1 MRNARAALPITFLA
15 AVLAA
20 PTLPLAAP
28 LAAQEDPGAGAV
40 AAVQALFDAMAARDG
55 DAIRNLLTEGA
66 VFTATA
72 ETAEGVRVN
81 ESTGAEF
88 AASIGQPGPALLERM
103 WDPHVMVDGPIAV
116 VWTPYDF
123 HVDGEFSHCGIDAV
137 SLVRAGGDWK
147 ISSIAY
153 TRETEGCEPSPLG
166 PPGG

>member
-1 MRNARAALPITFLA
+1 MRKFRAMLLLA
-15 AVLAA
+15 AVVLATPSHA
-20 PTLPLAAP
+20 T
-28 LAAQEDPGAGAV
+28 AQDDAEAGAV

-66 VFTATA
+66 NFVATA
-72 ETAEGVRVN
+72 ETADGVQVR
-81 ESTGAEF
+81 ESTGQEF
-88 AASIGQPGPALLERM
+88 AASIGQPGPALLERL
-103 WDPHVMVDGPIAV
+103 WDPHVMIEGPIAV

-123 HVDGEFSHCGIDAV
+123 HVDGQFSHCGIDAV
-137 SLVRAGGDWK
+137 SLVHSADGWK

>member
-1 MRNARAALPITFLA
+1 MRTFGATLLLVA

-20 PTLPLAAP
+20 PNHA
-28 LAAQEDPGAGAV
+28 AAQEDAEAGAV

-72 ETAEGVRVN
+72 ETAEGVQVR

-103 WDPHVMVDGPIAV
+103 WEPHVMIQGPVAV

-123 HVDGEFSHCGIDAV
+123 HVDGQFSHCGIDAV
-137 SLVRAGGDWK
+137 SLVHTGDGWK

-153 TRETEGCEPSPLG
+153 TRETTGCEPSPLG
-166 PPGG
+166 PPGN

>member
-1 MRNARAALPITFLA
+1 MRKFGIALLVA
-15 AVLAA
+15 AVAVSTPA
-20 PTLPLAAP
+20 MA
-28 LAAQEDPGAGAV
+28 AAQDDAEAGAV

-66 VFTATA
+66 TFVATA
-72 ETAEGVRVN
+72 ETADGVQVR
-81 ESTGAEF
+81 ESTGQEF
-88 AASIGQPGPALLERM
+88 AASIGQPGPALLERL
-103 WDPHVMVDGPIAV
+103 WDPHVMIQGPLAV

-137 SLVRAGGDWK
+137 SLVQTGDGWK

>member
-1 MRNARAALPITFLA
+1 MRKLGATLLLA
-15 AVLAA
+15 AVTTTA
-20 PTLPLAAP
+20 PAYLS
-28 LAAQEDPGAGAV
+28 AQEDAEAGAV

-55 DAIRNLLTEGA
+55 EAIRDLLTDGA

-72 ETAEGVRVN
+72 ETADGVEVR

-103 WDPHVMVDGPIAV
+103 WDPHVMIQGPLAV

-137 SLVRAGGDWK
+137 SLAKTAAGWK

-153 TRETEGCEPSPLG
+153 TRERDGCAPSPLG

>member
-1 MRNARAALPITFLA
+1 MRNFRA
-15 AVLAA
+15 V
-20 PTLPLAAP
+20 LPLAAIFAALTLP
-28 LAAQEDPGAGAV
+28 LPALVAAQDDAEAGAV

-55 DAIRNLLTEGA
+55 DAIRDLLTEGA

-72 ETAEGVRVN
+72 ETAEGVVVR

-103 WDPHVMVDGPIAV
+103 WDPHVMVQGPIAV

-123 HVDGEFSHCGIDAV
+123 HVDGQFSHCGIDAV
-137 SLVRAGGDWK
+137 SLVQPGDGWK

-153 TRETEGCEPSPLG
+153 TRETTGCEPSPLG

>member
-1 MRNARAALPITFLA
+1 MRKLGATLLLA
-15 AVLAA
+15 AVAA
-20 PTLPLAAP
+20 TAP
-28 LAAQEDPGAGAV
+28 AYVAAQDDAEGGAV

-55 DAIRNLLTEGA
+55 DAIRDLLMEGA
-66 VFTATA
+66 VFTSTV
-72 ETAEGVRVN
+72 ETDDGVQVG

-103 WDPHVMVDGPIAV
+103 WDPHVMIQGPLAV

-137 SLVRAGGDWK
+137 SLVHTGDGWR

-153 TRETEGCEPSPLG
+153 TRERDGCAPSPLG

>member
-1 MRNARAALPITFLA
+1 MRKLGATLLLA
-15 AVLAA
+15 AVTTTA
-20 PTLPLAAP
+20 PAY
-28 LAAQEDPGAGAV
+28 LAAQEDAEAGAV
-40 AAVQALFDAMAARDG
+40 AAVQALFDAMAGRDG
-55 DAIRNLLTEGA
+55 EAIRDLLTDGA

-72 ETAEGVRVN
+72 ETADGVQVR

-103 WDPHVMVDGPIAV
+103 WEPHVMVQGPLAV

-137 SLVRAGGDWK
+137 SLAKTAAGWK

-153 TRETEGCEPSPLG
+153 TRERDGCAPSPLG

>member
-1 MRNARAALPITFLA
+1 MRKFGATLLLA
-15 AVLAA
+15 AVVLATPMHA
-20 PTLPLAAP
+20 
-28 LAAQEDPGAGAV
+28 AAQTDAEAGAV

-66 VFTATA
+66 TFVATA
-72 ETAEGVRVN
+72 ETADGVQVR
-81 ESTGAEF
+81 ESTGQEF
-88 AASIGQPGPALLERM
+88 AASIGQPGPALLERL
-103 WDPHVMVDGPIAV
+103 WDPHVMIEGPIAV

-137 SLVRAGGDWK
+137 SLVRASDGWK

>member
-1 MRNARAALPITFLA
+1 MRKLGATLLLA
-15 AVLAA
+15 AVTTTA
-20 PTLPLAAP
+20 PAYLS
-28 LAAQEDPGAGAV
+28 AQEDAEAGAV

-55 DAIRNLLTEGA
+55 EAIRDLLTDGA
-66 VFTATA
+66 IFTATA
-72 ETAEGVRVN
+72 ETADGVQVR

-103 WDPHVMVDGPIAV
+103 WDPHVMIQGPLAV

-137 SLVRAGGDWK
+137 SLAKTAAGWK

-153 TRETEGCEPSPLG
+153 TRERDGCAPSPLG

>member
-1 MRNARAALPITFLA
+1 MGKFGATVLLA
-15 AVLAA
+15 AVACSM
-20 PTLPLAAP
+20 PTYV
-28 LAAQEDPGAGAV
+28 AAQEDAEAGAV

-55 DAIRNLLTEGA
+55 DAIRDLLMEGA
-66 VFTATA
+66 VFTSTV
-72 ETAEGVRVN
+72 ETADGVRVG

-103 WDPHVMVDGPIAV
+103 WDPHVMVQGPLGV

-137 SLVRAGGDWK
+137 SLVHTDDGWR

-153 TRETEGCEPSPLG
+153 TRERDDCAPSPLG

>member
-1 MRNARAALPITFLA
+1 MRQLGVTS
-15 AVLAA
+15 VLAA
-20 PTLPLAAP
+20 AILVAPTYA
-28 LAAQEDPGAGAV
+28 AAQEDAEAAAV

-55 DAIRNLLTEGA
+55 DEIRRLLTEGA
-66 VFTATA
+66 TFVATA
-72 ETAEGVRVN
+72 ETADGVQVL

-103 WDPHVMVDGPIAV
+103 WDPHVMIEGPLAV

-137 SLVRAGGDWK
+137 SLVRTSDGWK

-153 TRETEGCEPSPLG
+153 TRETEDCDPSPLG

>member
-1 MRNARAALPITFLA
+1 MRTFGATWLLA
-15 AVLAA
+15 AAILVTPAHA
-20 PTLPLAAP
+20 
-28 LAAQEDPGAGAV
+28 AAQDDAEAGAV

-55 DAIRNLLTEGA
+55 DAIRGLLTEGA
-66 VFTATA
+66 MFVATA
-72 ETAEGVRVN
+72 ETADGVQVR
-81 ESTGAEF
+81 ESTGADF

-103 WDPHVMVDGPIAV
+103 WDPHVMIEGPVAV

-123 HVDGEFSHCGIDAV
+123 HVDGQFSHCGIDAV
-137 SLVRAGGDWK
+137 SLVQTGDGWK

>member
-1 MRNARAALPITFLA
+1 MRKLGATLLLA
-15 AVLAA
+15 AVTTTA
-20 PTLPLAAP
+20 PAYLS
-28 LAAQEDPGAGAV
+28 AQEDAEAGAV

-55 DAIRNLLTEGA
+55 EAIRDLLTDGA

-72 ETAEGVRVN
+72 ETADGVQVR

-103 WDPHVMVDGPIAV
+103 WDPHVMIQGPLAV

-137 SLVRAGGDWK
+137 SLAKTAAGWK

-153 TRETEGCEPSPLG
+153 TRERDGCAPSPLG

>member
-1 MRNARAALPITFLA
+1 MRKLGATLLLA
-15 AVLAA
+15 AVTTTA
-20 PTLPLAAP
+20 PAY
-28 LAAQEDPGAGAV
+28 LAAQEDAEAGAV

-55 DAIRNLLTEGA
+55 EAIRDLLTDGA

-72 ETAEGVRVN
+72 ESADGVEVR

-103 WDPHVMVDGPIAV
+103 WEPHVMVQGPLAV

-123 HVDGEFSHCGIDAV
+123 HVDGQFSHCGIDAV
-137 SLVRAGGDWK
+137 SLVHTGDGWR

-153 TRETEGCEPSPLG
+153 TRERDSCAPSPLG